1 SAAQT
6 GSNSPTSFDAA
17 ANTDNLPAQ
26 ARQNQYHTMPQKTAE
41 ERSGLDYPGD
51 VPTFI
56 TLARA
61 LTDDDDMTSGD
72 RSANLDTFRELGR
85 RLQSQ
90 GTRVDK
96 ILGTSSSAR
105 GLLAVIR
112 SSNEERAVAADMLPD
127 ETESES
133 QSIASVKQQGDA
145 PASAGVASS
154 RRAQA
159 LGAQVLKDESASQ
172 DNSAASASVN
182 QDDMSRRAMGTN
194 VLTDNTAS
202 EHKSLASVQQ
212 ESRGMGANVLPD
224 DTASEHKGLASV
236 QQARAM
242 GANVLPDN
250 TASEHKGL
258 ASVQQARAMGADV
271 LPDDTASEHKGLA
284 SVQQA
289 RDFTAQAIPDNSNG
303 EDKALFDAHQENESR
318 DVPSLAAGAA
328 SVKGL
333 PVLGGASTNK
343 QVRGFTPFL
352 KPKVLPAVKN
362 NAIHL
367 NKLVGVKVAGV
378 TRGIKPLVAPKV
390 IPAVKNNAIKA
401 D

>member
-1 SAAQT
+1 MAAMAVSAAQT

-26 ARQNQYHTMPQKTAE
+26 ARQHQYQYHGMPQTKGE
-41 ERSGLDYPGD
+41 ERS
-51 VPTFI
+51 
-56 TLARA
+56 
-61 LTDDDDMTSGD
+61 
-72 RSANLDTFRELGR
+72 
-85 RLQSQ
+85 
-90 GTRVDK
+90 
-96 ILGTSSSAR
+96 
-105 GLLAVIR
+105 
-112 SSNEERAVAADMLPD
+112 VAADMLPD

-172 DNSAASASVN
+172 DNSAASVSAN

-212 ESRGMGANVLPD
+212 ESRSMGANVLPD

-236 QQARAM
+236 QQQSRAV
-242 GANVLPDN
+242 GDDVLPDN
-250 TASEHKGL
+250 TASE
-258 ASVQQARAMGADV
+258 D
-271 LPDDTASEHKGLA
+271 KGLA

-328 SVKGL
+328 SVKSL

-401 D
+401 DKL